1 MLATLCIYGQITKW
15 REREREREREMHL
28 EYTLIKAYLGIP
40 SSGFAKLARL

>member
-1 MLATLCIYGQITKW
+1 MYIWSNNKVE

>member
-1 MLATLCIYGQITKW
+1 MYIWSNNKV
-15 REREREREREMHL
+15 EREREREMHL